1 MRLPTTRYAK
11 SGDCRIAYQVVGQG
25 PFDLVFVHGFISNVE
40 VQWEDPGFSHFAN
53 RLASFSRLI
62 VFDKR
67 GSGLSD
73 RGDPGQLPDL
83 ETRMDD
89 VRAVMDASG
98 SARAALFGGFEGAP
112 LSILFAATYPE
123 RTRALVLY
131 GGYAQFNQWVMGEE
145 DLAAF
150 VETAEASLGD
160 GSTLERFAPSR
171 VNDQRF
177 RDWWARLERHG
188 ASPSAAMALI
198 RMIAQIDV
206 RAVLPSI
213 RVPTLILHRADDVR
227 VNPDAGRYL
236 AEHIPGATF
245 VGLAGQDH
253 LAWSGDVDAVAD
265 ATEEFLTGMRPVSQ
279 HNRFLATMV
288 VARFAPQ
295 PAGQG
300 VGEEWPQHLD
310 ILVRTLLARYGGHV
324 SQANGPEV
332 TARFDGP
339 ARAVR
344 YAIDFVRETSL
355 LGLTASCGVHLGEI
369 EIHGEAFFGDELQ
382 TARDIATRAK
392 PGEILVSGFVS
403 DLTPGSGLHFI
414 ERGVLPHPGGPP
426 LRLYSVSPEQH
437 LEPQEKHA
445 AGPPIEILTARERQI
460 LDLVSAGLSNP
471 AIAGRLHLSEHT
483 VKRHV
488 ANILLKLE
496 LPSRTAAAAAA
507 ARRQSV

>member
-1 MRLPTTRYAK
+1 LRLPTTRYAK

-53 RLASFSRLI
+53 RLASFSCLI

-98 SARAALFGGFEGAP
+98 SARAALFGCFEGAP

-150 VETAEASLGD
+150 VETAEASWGD

-279 HNRFLATMV
+279 HNRFLEN
-288 VARFAPQ
+288 
-295 PAGQG
+295 G
-300 VGEEWPQHLD
+300 GEK
-310 ILVRTLLARYGGHV
+310 LVH
-324 SQANGPEV
+324 
-332 TARFDGP
+332 
-339 ARAVR
+339 
-344 YAIDFVRETSL
+344 
-355 LGLTASCGVHLGEI
+355 
-369 EIHGEAFFGDELQ
+369 
-382 TARDIATRAK
+382 
-392 PGEILVSGFVS
+392 
-403 DLTPGSGLHFI
+403 GSGGMEL
-414 ERGVLPHPGGPP
+414 
-426 LRLYSVSPEQH
+426 LR
-437 LEPQEKHA
+437 A
-445 AGPPIEILTARERQI
+445 A
-460 LDLVSAGLSNP
+460 
-471 AIAGRLHLSEHT
+471 
-483 VKRHV
+483 
-488 ANILLKLE
+488 
-496 LPSRTAAAAAA
+496 
-507 ARRQSV
+507 